1 MADSHLHYY
10 PCYNLESRLYVLI
23 FNSCELPTL
32 RQEGLPQGNPYSQ
45 PPPTNGHHGEGVVLT
60 PSQVKATSGSRMIG
74 SCPVRPFNT
83 ESQAINYSPYISGH
97 GPLSHT
103 EYATYTYNNPGNETQ
118 NYLSYDAGFGPYDRT
133 PPGLARGHET
143 HLPSSGQGLPDYGYQ
158 GYPTHPPY
166 PSSGLSES
174 HPVHCAVPQGH
185 HLIQSEYSHRP
196 SGYDEF
202 GGSTLAPPRGGYQD
216 NYGPYVYS
224 ENPGYN
230 SCETAPPPQGYL
242 DRRPSYDDRLPSQD
256 IATQLPR
263 FYSPESRTVFQE
275 SGGKGLPPAPQ
286 HPPCQPPVDFKPE
299 DVRWRDPDLHEVIEF
314 LGHPNSVI
322 RTNAAGYL
330 QHLCYNDDH
339 MKQKTRALGGIPPL
353 IELLNQD
360 IPEIQRNAC
369 GTLRNLSYGRQ
380 NDENKRAI
388 KNAGGIPALI
398 RLLQKTPHNEIK
410 ELVTGI
416 LWNLSP
422 LEDLKRSIID
432 DGLSVIV
439 NHIIIPHSG
448 WNCHADPDG
457 QSRVQEIW
465 WSTVFRNASGIL
477 RNISSAG
484 EYSRRKLREC
494 EGLVEAML
502 FLVKSAIGKN
512 DIDNKSVENC
522 VCVLRNLSFRCQEV
536 EDPEYDKWILQH
548 CHSRT
553 GSMKGDSLSCFGTTK
568 KKKGNESSEKQR
580 KDAPLSS
587 TSRQRTGTIQGMEL
601 LWQPEVVQTYLALLS
616 ECSNPETLE
625 AAAGSIQNLAACYWQ
640 PSLDIRAAVRKEKGL
655 PVLVELLRMD
665 VDRVVCA
672 VATALRNLSMDQRN
686 KELIGKYAMR
696 DLVQKLPSS
705 DPLQEGG
712 GSSDDTLAAVLAT
725 LNEVIIKNSDFARS
739 LLEAGGVDR
748 LTYITKQKGRFSPR
762 VVKFTAQLL
771 YNMWQHQD
779 LREVCKKA
787 GWKESHFITRT
798 MVARSTASAP
808 TSANSTLHRPI
819 STQGATKYEDR
830 TLPHRGPDP
839 NSSTGDGVPRSRSE
853 ELPLNDVREDIEP
866 PPHRPPVGG
875 VLILPPVPVSQPL
888 EKQSYDQRLRESH
901 QQVNPPIKEGQQEDS
916 WV

>member
-1 MADSHLHYY
+1 
-10 PCYNLESRLYVLI
+10 
-23 FNSCELPTL
+23 
-32 RQEGLPQGNPYSQ
+32 
-45 PPPTNGHHGEGVVLT
+45 
-60 PSQVKATSGSRMIG
+60 MIG

-83 ESQAINYSPYISGH
+83 EPQAINYSPYISGH
-97 GPLSHT
+97 EPLSHT
-103 EYATYTYNNPGNETQ
+103 DYTTYAYNKPGDETQ
-118 NYLSYDAGFGPYDRT
+118 NYLSYDAGQLISPVGQIPTGGYHPGFGPYDRT
-133 PPGLARGHET
+133 PPGPARGHET
-143 HLPSSGQGLPDYGYQ
+143 HLSSSGQGLPDYSCQ
-158 GYPTHPPY
+158 GYPEQPPSP
-166 PSSGLSES
+166 PSGASES
-174 HPVHCAVPQGH
+174 HPLHCAVSQSL
-185 HLIQSEYSHRP
+185 HLTQSEYNHRP
-196 SGYDEF
+196 SGYNEF
-202 GGSTLAPPRGGYQD
+202 SGSTLVPPRGGYQD
-216 NYGPYVYS
+216 RSGKTPSTAQPIAERFGPYGYS
-224 ENPGYN
+224 GTPGYN
-230 SCETAPPPQGYL
+230 SCETAPSPQGYL
-242 DRRPSYDDRLPSQD
+242 DRRPSYDDQLPSQD
-256 IATQLPR
+256 ITTHLPH

-275 SGGKGLPPAPQ
+275 SGGKGLLPETQ
-286 HPPCQPPVDFKPE
+286 HPPPPPCQLPVEFEPE

-314 LGHPNSVI
+314 LGHPNNVI
-322 RTNAAGYL
+322 RANAAGYL

-339 MKQKTRALGGIPPL
+339 MKQKTRALGGMPLL

-388 KNAGGIPALI
+388 KNAGGIPVLI
-398 RLLQKTPHNEIK
+398 RLLQKTPDNEIK

-416 LWNLSP
+416 LWNLSSS
-422 LEDLKRSIID
+422 EELKHSIID

-439 NHIIIPHSG
+439 NHVIIPHSG
-448 WNCHADPDG
+448 WNCHTDPNG
-457 QSRVQEIW
+457 QPRVQEIW

-477 RNISSAG
+477 RNVSSAG

-494 EGLVEAML
+494 EGLVEALL
-502 FLVKSAIGKN
+502 FLVKAAIGKN
-512 DIDNKSVENC
+512 DMDNKSVENC

-536 EDPEYDKWILQH
+536 EDPEYDKRILQH

-553 GSMKGDSLSCFGTTK
+553 GPMKVGDSLGCFGTTK
-568 KKKGNESSEKQR
+568 KKKDNESSEKQR

-587 TSRQRTGTIQGMEL
+587 TPRQRTGPIQGMKL
-601 LWQPEVVQTYLALLS
+601 LWQPEVVQPYLALLS

-705 DPLQEGG
+705 DPLQERG
-712 GSSDDTLAAVLAT
+712 GSSDETIAAVLAT

-748 LTYITKQKGRFSPR
+748 LTYIAKQKGRFSTR

-771 YNMWQHQD
+771 HNMWQHQD
-779 LREVCKKA
+779 LRELCKKA

-798 MVARSTASAP
+798 MVARSTASTP

-839 NSSTGDGVPRSRSE
+839 NSSIGDGVPRSRSE

-875 VLILPPVPVSQPL
+875 VLIFPPVPTLTGLTTLGKTILRSTFKGQP
-888 EKQSYDQRLRESH
+888 
-901 QQVNPPIKEGQQEDS
+901 PTG
-916 WV
+916 